1 MEGSATFSLFSL
13 RGDPSKAK
21 ILVLGSSCSQAPDPF
36 CSLNIEHV
44 SPTRLVRSGISRPPA
59 GMLLESNFHR
69 SGASASD
76 TSILTL
82 MRRWYWTR
90 KPDAGFVLMDFPA
103 TLLQAKV
110 LDEWMDARGES
121 LTACWLESASKS
133 PLGIAGHY
141 RTLGLD
147 VFGPGA
153 FLN

>member
-1 MEGSATFSLFSL
+1 MEGPATFSLFSL

-21 ILVLGSSCSQAPDPF
+21 ILVLGSRPTQASDPF

-44 SPTRLVRSGISRPPA
+44 SPTRLVRSGISRSSA
-59 GMLLESNFHR
+59 GMAFESSVHR
-69 SGASASD
+69 IGNAVSE
-76 TSILTL
+76 TSVLAA

-121 LTACWLESASKS
+121 LTACWLTSASPS
-133 PLGIAGHY
+133 PLEIAEHY
-141 RTLGLD
+141 RTLGLEI
-147 VFGPGA
+147 FSPEG
-153 FLN
+153 LRN